1 MMEFT
6 LIVRRGFKMKDKKV
20 ILTFNNPEAKMKLTV
35 EGPNAVKNS
44 LKIMKA
50 FDDACDEIKEAG
62 DDWGK

>member
-1 MMEFT
+1 M
-6 LIVRRGFKMKDKKV
+6 MKDKKI

-62 DDWGK
+62 HENKES